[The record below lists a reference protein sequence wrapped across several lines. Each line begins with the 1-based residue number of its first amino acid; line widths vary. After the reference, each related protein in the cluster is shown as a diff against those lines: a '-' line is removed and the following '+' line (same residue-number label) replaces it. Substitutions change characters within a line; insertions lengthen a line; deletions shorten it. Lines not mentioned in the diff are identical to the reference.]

1 MMNKIKFDR
10 VYVKTMEGSIEHF
23 KDAFGNHWYNYR
35 DLCQEVL
42 IPDRE
47 RADIFYRW
55 LNENEVQEIQSER
68 SLVKFVSAEGFRRI
82 ITRNFQRGMDIYK
95 DLINFEFRG
104 DEFDELKYK
113 FNDLEHAILK
123 GDVMNMFNGIESIHS
138 DMNYKQAVCKYN
150 PNMDLGIEMVVE
162 NIRYEMYNDSTDEI
176 LLKRNNCE
184 EYAFKKNKNPNKKT
198 QVPSWIR
205 EVVK

>member
-1 MMNKIKFDR
+1 MMNEIKLDR
-10 VYVKTMEGSIEHF
+10 VYVKTMEGSIKHF
-23 KDAFGNHWYNYR
+23 KDEFGNHWYDYR

-95 DLINFEFRG
+95 DLINFEFGG